1 MSKSSRQSGF
11 TLLEL
16 VVVLTI
22 LAVLTTLATRVL
34 DQVQDQ
40 NRYDASQ
47 RGLREIEAAVLGDAD
62 ERAADGTRVMSG
74 FVADMGRLPRAT
86 ELIPNGRL
94 TLRELWAPLSA
105 PPFDARPAIIAN
117 GVPLSDQDV
126 EVLVPGGWRG
136 PYLRLPIGATDLLDG
151 WGNPYNSPIEASPEH
166 PESIGY
172 ARLRGSGDTPI
183 SSAGQPIFG
192 VRHLGSDG
200 ILDGSTDEFKGDQYI
215 SFEGRYAAELKASVQ
230 VVDEDGP
237 APGSGTDKVIVRV
250 FGPNPDDASK
260 IQVLHAT
267 ERLVTT
273 PAIVPAPATA
283 PADRISGL
291 TIGRRAVRAY
301 LYRTLADGSLDE
313 TPLAKSI
320 IKYIPIQP
328 GLNFVE
334 FTIRRGSI
342 VTPPSN
348 P

>member
-1 MSKSSRQSGF
+1 MSKSSKQSGF

-16 VVVLTI
+16 VVVLMI

-40 NRYDASQ
+40 HRYDASQ
-47 RGLREIEAAVLGDAD
+47 RGLRDIDIAVLGDAD
-62 ERAADGTRVMSG
+62 ERAADGTRVMTG
-74 FVADMGRLPRAT
+74 FVADMGRLPRAV
-86 ELIPNGRL
+86 ELIPNGPL

-105 PPFDARPAIIAN
+105 PPFDARPATAAN
-117 GVPLSDQDV
+117 GVPDPHQDA

-136 PYLRLPIGATDLLDG
+136 PYFRLPIGANELLDG
-151 WGNPYNSPIEASPEH
+151 WGNPYNSPIDPNPEH
-166 PESIGY
+166 PESSGY

-183 SSAGQPIFG
+183 SSAGEPIFG

-200 ILDGSTDEFKGDQYI
+200 ILDGSTDELKRDQYI
-215 SFEGRYAAELKASVQ
+215 SFEGRYAAELKSSVQ

-250 FGPNPDDASK
+250 FGPNPGDASK

-267 ERLVTT
+267 ATLVTT
-273 PAIVPAPATA
+273 PVIVPATSAEPN
-283 PADRISGL
+283 RITGL

-313 TPLAKSI
+313 PPLAKSI
-320 IKYIPIQP
+320 IKYVPIQP

-342 VTPPSN
+342 VTPPST